1 MIPEYNPKM
10 DGYIS
15 RHNSLFRTLLCN
27 MVRTKMTHFLE
38 EVFYQVFEVHEID
51 HDNMPKIPV

>member
-10 DGYIS
+10 DILS
-15 RHNSLFRTLLCN
+15 RNTSLFRTLLCN
-27 MVRTKMTHFLE
+27 MVGDKMTHFLE

-51 HDNMPKIPV
+51 YSKMPRIPQ